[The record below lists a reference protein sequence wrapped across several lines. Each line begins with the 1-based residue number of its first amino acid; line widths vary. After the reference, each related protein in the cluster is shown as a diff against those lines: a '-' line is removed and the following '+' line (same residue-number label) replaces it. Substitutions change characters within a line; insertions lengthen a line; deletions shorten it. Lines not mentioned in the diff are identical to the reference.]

1 MAAVALSCGLGM
13 LSDFRGSSIDGS
25 GNIPAV
31 ARLSLARFPRV
42 RQLLRDVVDF
52 CYPGRCAACDGD
64 TDEGGTF
71 LCKECLA
78 GLVKL
83 ETTPACGACGMP
95 LADPEDPCP
104 YCEGKGLRPYEQLV
118 RLGTFQDPLKHLI
131 HQMKY
136 HGRWPLAEWLAG
148 RLLGQ
153 RRVYDMI
160 EQADYLLPVP
170 LHRLRQMARGYNQA
184 DVIARFLSSRCKRKP
199 VIRPVV
205 RLRNTETQT
214 HLHSRAQRLE
224 NLKDAFGLVSERQV
238 SGKRIVV
245 IDDVV
250 TTGATLQAVAR
261 TLRPAKPARL
271 DALVIAIADP
281 KGRDF
286 QVS

>member
-1 MAAVALSCGLGM
+1 M
-13 LSDFRGSSIDGS
+13 LTDFRGSSIDVS
-25 GNIPAV
+25 GNMPGVIRFPI
-31 ARLSLARFPRV
+31 ARFPRV
-42 RQLLRDVVDF
+42 RQLFRDVVDF

-64 TDEGGTF
+64 TDDGASP
-71 LCKECLA
+71 LCMECTTA
-78 GLVKL
+78 MMKL
-83 ETTPACGACGMP
+83 ETAAACGACGKP

-118 RLGTFQDPLKHLI
+118 RLGTFEEPLKHLI

-148 RLLGQ
+148 RMLES
-153 RRVYDMI
+153 RRVREVI
-160 EQADYLLPVP
+160 EQADCLVPVP
-170 LHRLRQMARGYNQA
+170 LHRLRQMSRGYNQA
-184 DVIARFLSSRCKRKP
+184 EVIARFLSSRCGRKR

-224 NLKDAFGLVSERQV
+224 NLKDAFGLVDGRQV
-238 SGKRIVV
+238 RGKRVVV

-261 TLRPAKPARL
+261 TLREAKPARL
-271 DALVIAIADP
+271 DALVIVIADP

>member
-1 MAAVALSCGLGM
+1 M
-13 LSDFRGSSIDGS
+13 LSDFRDSSIDAS
-25 GNIPAV
+25 GKIPAV
-31 ARLSLARFPRV
+31 TRISLARFPRV

-52 CYPGRCAACDGD
+52 CYPGRCAACEAD
-64 TDEGGTF
+64 TEAGGSQ
-71 LCKECLA
+71 LCVECLA
-78 GLVKL
+78 GLTKL
-83 ETTPACGACGMP
+83 EQAAACGACGMP

-104 YCEGKGLRPYEQLV
+104 YCEGNGLRPYEQLV
-118 RLGTFQDPLKHLI
+118 RLGTFQDPLKHLV

-136 HGRWPLAEWLAG
+136 HGRWPLAEWMAE
-148 RLLGQ
+148 RLLQ
-153 RRVYDMI
+153 RRRVQELI
-160 EQADYLLPVP
+160 AQADCLMPVP
-170 LHRLRQMARGYNQA
+170 LHRLRQMSRGYNQA
-184 DVIARFLSSRCKRKP
+184 DVVARFLSSRCGRKQ

-224 NLKDAFGLVSERQV
+224 NLKDAFGLVSDRHV
-238 SGKRIVV
+238 RGRRVVV

-250 TTGATLQAVAR
+250 TTGATLQALAR

>member
-1 MAAVALSCGLGM
+1 MARVAFPCESGM
-13 LSDFRGSSIDGS
+13 LTDFRGSSIEPS
-25 GNIPAV
+25 GNICVV
-31 ARLSLARFPRV
+31 AAFSLARFPRV

-52 CYPGRCAACDGD
+52 CYPGRCAACDAD
-64 TDEGGTF
+64 TDRGGAW
-71 LCKECLA
+71 LCEECLA

-83 ETTPACGACGMP
+83 ETAPACGACGMP
-95 LADPEDPCP
+95 LGDPEDPCP

-118 RLGTFQDPLKHLI
+118 RLGTFQNPLKHLI
-131 HQMKY
+131 HEMKY
-136 HGRWPLAEWLAG
+136 HGRWPLAEWLAA
-148 RLLGQ
+148 RLLEQ
-153 RRVYDMI
+153 RRVREMI
-160 EQADYLLPVP
+160 EQADYLMPVP

-184 DVIARFLSSRCKRKP
+184 DVIARFLSSRLRRQR

-214 HLHSRAQRLE
+214 ALHSRAQRLE

-238 SGKRIVV
+238 RGKRIVV
-245 IDDVV
+245 VDDVV

-261 TLRPAKPARL
+261 TLNAAKPARL
-271 DALVIAIADP
+271 EALVIAIADP